1 MAEEIKKVISID
13 TKTSSKSIKQLRE
26 EVAGLTAELEDLE
39 IGSTDYTKKLE
50 ELVNVQN
57 KLGVATESMQGKT
70 VNAVKAFDSINQ
82 VAGGLAG
89 GVSAVSAAFTLF
101 GKDTENLQKTM
112 VKLQAA
118 IAIVQGIG
126 GLKGLGEGILNGVK
140 SFKALSVAMGGATAA
155 TGGLSVAM
163 GVLRSAII
171 STGIGALVVPL
182 GMLIDFAIK
191 ASSGIDD
198 LKISISDLKDITDQ
212 WETSYARAN
221 TEIAE
226 LERQRER
233 DLAAGKKSEI
243 QIWKDYAKALG
254 DLVAKALGDLD
265 AKALGDLDAEL
276 SQQSDSVT
284 KAYNNLFTDI
294 LKSNK
299 YFRKEFKKSGYD
311 TWEEYSQAIQWGLKT
326 SSNEVDFFLS
336 KLNDDQRAAYDKAS
350 GIYNA
355 YIEKKNSLMQKT
367 SETYEK
373 IKLMEISAERKAR
386 EEAKANYLKNIEDAK
401 KRNADLLKVIND
413 FYEENR
419 KLLLD
424 DEARELD
431 ELNTK
436 YQNQL
441 DALKTAK
448 DKELITVEEYRK
460 RLKQINDAYDKEY
473 LDNQNERYRKEINN
487 RINSLEQLREREN
500 RFFDQRQSELDTKY
514 NKTYT
519 HNAGLGNEYKTAGDI
534 KSEKNDRITQ
544 SNELLEIQLGFYE
557 RDNKRI
563 GELQTT
569 LKESFDNG
577 LITQEEYNNEYARL
591 NAEREANDTAAAN
604 AIVANGEKI
613 KAAKKDEIKDIV
625 AAVQGSFAALGSL
638 GDAVAKNY
646 KFEANNSKKSL
657 KEREKAMENYKSIA
671 KISTVFNT
679 ASAAMN
685 AYNSMAGI
693 PVVGPVLGGIAAAAA
708 IAMGLLQIKNIENE
722 EISGS
727 DVSSS
732 VSAPSALTQAPV
744 EYTRNLLG
752 NKETDELNQPV
763 KCYVVESDITT
774 AQTKVAVT
782 ESNASF

>member
-1 MAEEIKKVISID
+1 MAEEIKKVISVD

-50 ELVNVQN
+50 ELVSAQN
-57 KLGVATESMQGKT
+57 KLNVATESMQGKT

-101 GKDTENLQKTM
+101 GRDTENLQKTM

-126 GLKGLGEGILNGVK
+126 GLKGLGEGVLNGVK
-140 SFKALSVAMGGATAA
+140 SFKALSVAMAGATTA

-163 GVLRSAII
+163 GVLRTAII
-171 STGIGALVVPL
+171 STGIGALVVAL
-182 GMLIDFAIK
+182 GMLVDFAIK
-191 ASSGIDD
+191 AASGVDD
-198 LKISISDLKDITDQ
+198 LKISISGLKDITDQ
-212 WETSYARAN
+212 WGTSYAQAN
-221 TEIAE
+221 TEIAG

-233 DLAAGKKSEI
+233 DLAEGKKNEI
-243 QIWKDYAKALG
+243 QIWKDYAQALG
-254 DLVAKALGDLD
+254 ELD
-265 AKALGDLDAEL
+265 AKLF
-276 SQQSDSVT
+276 QQFGSVT
-284 KAYNNLFTDI
+284 KAYNDSFTDI

-336 KLNDDQRAAYDKAS
+336 KLNDDQRAAYDEAS

-355 YIEKKNSLMQKT
+355 YIEKRNSLMQKT

-638 GDAVAKNY
+638 GDAVAQNY

>member
-1 MAEEIKKVISID
+1 MAEEIKKVISVD

-126 GLKGLGEGILNGVK
+126 GLKGLGEGVLNGVK
-140 SFKALSVAMGGATAA
+140 SFKALSVAITGTSAA
-155 TGGLSVAM
+155 MNGFKAALV
-163 GVLRSAII
+163 
-171 STGIGALVVPL
+171 STGIGALLVAVGL
-182 GMLIDFAIK
+182 LIDKLTSLKDEAKLTSDEIENIRQRNENLRTQAKESFWKEEYRSLIKLNPELQDEIENVIK
-191 ASSGIDD
+191 ATDAYRELNRIRTETQEKAWEEYDAKIFLNNIIKLDKAFKNALTAYDKD
-198 LKISISDLKDITDQ
+198 LLSIGTRFGKTEEEISELFKNTLSRQQFLKKVTGKDVK
-212 WETSYARAN
+212 EARL
-221 TEIAE
+221 E
-226 LERQRER
+226 LERISESLLDNSKYLAETKDPLYDYQNLVKTGNKILEDRKKAEEEAARARKQALDKLQDEIKTKKAAIDKYWSDNEKTLLSETDRENLILR
-233 DLAAGKKSEI
+233 ENYHLQLNDLKWLLDKK
-243 QIWKDYAKALG
+243 
-254 DLVAKALGDLD
+254 
-265 AKALGDLDAEL
+265 EL
-276 SQQSDSVT
+276 TQ
-284 KAYNNLFTDI
+284 
-294 LKSNK
+294 
-299 YFRKEFKKSGYD
+299 
-311 TWEEYSQAIQWGLKT
+311 EEYLKR
-326 SSNEVDFFLS
+326 V
-336 KLNDDQRAAYDKAS
+336 
-350 GIYNA
+350 
-355 YIEKKNSLMQKT
+355 
-367 SETYEK
+367 
-373 IKLMEISAERKAR
+373 
-386 EEAKANYLKNIEDAK
+386 
-401 KRNADLLKVIND
+401 
-413 FYEENR
+413 
-419 KLLLD
+419 
-424 DEARELD
+424 
-431 ELNTK
+431 
-436 YQNQL
+436 
-441 DALKTAK
+441 
-448 DKELITVEEYRK
+448 
-460 RLKQINDAYDKEY
+460 KQVNDAYNKEY
-473 LDNQNERYRKEINN
+473 LEDQNERYRKEINN

-638 GDAVAKNY
+638 GDAVAQNY

-752 NKETDELNQPV
+752 NKETDELNNPV
-763 KCYVVESDITT
+763 KCYVVESDITS

>member
-163 GVLRSAII
+163 GVLRTAII
-171 STGIGALVVPL
+171 STGIGALVVAL
-182 GMLIDFAIK
+182 GMLVDFAIK
-191 ASSGIDD
+191 AASGVDD
-198 LKISISDLKDITDQ
+198 LEISILGLKDITDQ
-212 WETSYARAN
+212 WGTSYAQAN
-221 TEIAE
+221 TEIAG

-233 DLAAGKKSEI
+233 DLAEGKKNEI
-243 QIWKDYAKALG
+243 QIWKDYAQELG
-254 DLVAKALGDLD
+254 KLD
-265 AKALGDLDAEL
+265 AKLF
-276 SQQSDSVT
+276 QQFGSVT
-284 KAYNNLFTDI
+284 KAYNDSFTDI

-336 KLNDDQRAAYDKAS
+336 KLNDDQRAAYDEAS

-355 YIEKKNSLMQKT
+355 YIEKRNSLMQK
-367 SETYEK
+367 SAEAYEK
-373 IKLMEISAERKAR
+373 VKLMEIAAERKQR
-386 EEAKANYLKNIEDAK
+386 EEAKAQYLKNIEDRK
-401 KRNADLLKVIND
+401 KHNQDLLKIIND

-431 ELNTK
+431 ELNRN

-441 DALKTAK
+441 DALKEAYNLK
-448 DKELITVEEYRK
+448 LITTKEYND
-460 RLKQINDAYDKEY
+460 RLKQINDAYNKEW
-473 LDNQNERYRKEINN
+473 LDNNNESYREDLENRLSALQEMQDRESQLFANKEAALSAGKSGSYETRVQQFGSTDFYQSGKDVQKQYQATVDYNKELYN
-487 RINSLEQLREREN
+487 LTKDRITREN
-500 RFFDQRQSELDTKY
+500 ELMSQQQAILNEQYNNKLITEQEYANQSQAIKLQQDANDIALSEAANARGEADLQAFKDRQAKKQQAIQATMNVASSLSGALANVFKQEASD
-514 NKTYT
+514 
-519 HNAGLGNEYKTAGDI
+519 DS
-534 KSEKNDRITQ
+534 KSEKQ
-544 SNELLEIQLGFYE
+544 
-557 RDNKRI
+557 
-563 GELQTT
+563 
-569 LKESFDNG
+569 
-577 LITQEEYNNEYARL
+577 
-591 NAEREANDTAAAN
+591 
-604 AIVANGEKI
+604 
-613 KAAKKDEIKDIV
+613 
-625 AAVQGSFAALGSL
+625 
-638 GDAVAKNY
+638 
-646 KFEANNSKKSL
+646 
-657 KEREKAMENYKSIA
+657 REKSFKVYKALATTQAIIDTISSAQGAYKAM
-671 KISTVFNT
+671 VD
-679 ASAAMN
+679 
-685 AYNSMAGI
+685 I
-693 PVVGPVLGGIAAAAA
+693 PFVGPILAPIAAATAVIAGIANVKAIQNEQLPSSGGASSEAA
-708 IAMGLLQIKNIENE
+708 TA
-722 EISGS
+722 
-727 DVSSS
+727 
-732 VSAPSALTQAPV
+732 APSALTQAPV

-752 NKETDELNQPV
+752 NKETDELNNPV
-763 KCYVVESDITT
+763 KCYVVESDITS

>member
-1 MAEEIKKVISID
+1 MAEEIKKVIDID
-13 TKTSSKSIKQLRE
+13 TTKSTKSIKQLRE
-26 EVAGLTAELEDLE
+26 QVAGLTDELESLE
-39 IGSTDYTKKLE
+39 IGSSDYSKKLE
-50 ELVNVQN
+50 ELVSAQN
-57 KLGVATESMQGKT
+57 KLNVATESMQGKT

-101 GKDTENLQKTM
+101 GRDTENLQKTM

-126 GLKGLGEGILNGVK
+126 GLKGLGEGVLNGVK
-140 SFKALSVAMGGATAA
+140 SFKALSVAMAGATTA

-163 GVLRSAII
+163 GVLRTAII
-171 STGIGALVVPL
+171 STGIGALVVAL
-182 GMLIDFAIK
+182 GMLVDFAIK
-191 ASSGIDD
+191 AASGIDD
-198 LKISISDLKDITDQ
+198 LKISISGLKDITDQ
-212 WETSYARAN
+212 WGTSYAQAN
-221 TEIAE
+221 TEIAW
-226 LERQRER
+226 LEIQRER
-233 DLAAGKKSEI
+233 DLAEGKKNEI
-243 QIWKDYAKALG
+243 QIWKDYAQELG
-254 DLVAKALGDLD
+254 KLNAKI
-265 AKALGDLDAEL
+265 
-276 SQQSDSVT
+276 SQEFGSVT
-284 KAYNNLFTDI
+284 KAYNDSFTDI

-311 TWEEYSQAIQWGLKT
+311 TWEDYSKSIQWGLKT

-336 KLNDDQRAAYDKAS
+336 KLNDDQRAAYDEAS

-355 YIEKKNSLMQKT
+355 YIEKRNSLMQKT

-373 IKLMEISAERKAR
+373 VKLMEISAERKAR

-638 GDAVAKNY
+638 GDAVAQNY

-763 KCYVVESDITT
+763 KCYVVESDITN

>member
-1 MAEEIKKVISID
+1 MAEEIKKVIDID
-13 TKTSSKSIKQLRE
+13 TTKSTKSIKQLRE
-26 EVAGLTAELEDLE
+26 QVAGLTDELESLE
-39 IGSTDYTKKLE
+39 IGSSDYSKKLE
-50 ELVNVQN
+50 ELVSAQN
-57 KLGVATESMQGKT
+57 KLNVATESMQGKT

-101 GKDTENLQKTM
+101 GRDTENLQKTM

-126 GLKGLGEGILNGVK
+126 GLKGLGEGVLNGVK
-140 SFKALSVAMGGATAA
+140 SFKALSVAMAGATTA

-163 GVLRSAII
+163 GVLRTAII
-171 STGIGALVVPL
+171 STGIGALVVAL
-182 GMLIDFAIK
+182 GMLVDFAIK
-191 ASSGIDD
+191 AASGVDD
-198 LKISISDLKDITDQ
+198 LKISISGLKDITDQ
-212 WETSYARAN
+212 WGTSYAQAN
-221 TEIAE
+221 TEIAG

-233 DLAAGKKSEI
+233 DLAEGKKNEI
-243 QIWKDYAKALG
+243 QIWKDYAQALG
-254 DLVAKALGDLD
+254 ELD
-265 AKALGDLDAEL
+265 AKLF
-276 SQQSDSVT
+276 QQFGSVT
-284 KAYNNLFTDI
+284 KAYNDSFTDI

-336 KLNDDQRAAYDKAS
+336 KLNDDQRAAYDEAS

-355 YIEKKNSLMQKT
+355 YIEKRNSLMQKT

-638 GDAVAKNY
+638 GDAVAQNY

-752 NKETDELNQPV
+752 NKETDELNNPV
-763 KCYVVESDITT
+763 KCYVVESDITS

>member
-1 MAEEIKKVISID
+1 MAEEIKRVISID
-13 TKTSSKSIKQLRE
+13 TAKGSKSIKQLRE

-39 IGSTDYTKKLE
+39 IGSSDYSKKLE
-50 ELVNVQN
+50 DLVDVQN
-57 KLGVATESMQGKT
+57 KLTVATESMQGKT

-101 GKDTENLQKTM
+101 GKDTENLEKTM

-140 SFKALSVAMGGATAA
+140 SFKALSVAMAGATTA

-163 GVLRSAII
+163 GVLRTAII
-171 STGIGALVVPL
+171 STGIGALVVAL
-182 GMLIDFAIK
+182 GMLVDFAIK
-191 ASSGIDD
+191 AASGVDD
-198 LKISISDLKDITDQ
+198 LKISISGLKDITDQ
-212 WETSYARAN
+212 WGTSYAQAN
-221 TEIAE
+221 TKIAG

-233 DLAAGKKSEI
+233 DLAEGKKNEI
-243 QIWKDYAKALG
+243 QIWKDYAQALG
-254 DLVAKALGDLD
+254 ELD
-265 AKALGDLDAEL
+265 AKLF
-276 SQQSDSVT
+276 QQFGSVT
-284 KAYNNLFTDI
+284 KAYNDSFTDI

-299 YFRKEFKKSGYD
+299 YFRKEFKKFGYD
-311 TWEEYSQAIQWGLKT
+311 TWEDYSKSIQWGLKT

-336 KLNDDQRAAYDKAS
+336 KLNDDQRAAYDEAS

-355 YIEKKNSLMQKT
+355 YLEKRNSLMQKT

-448 DKELITVEEYRK
+448 ELEIITIEDYNK
-460 RLKQINDAYDKEY
+460 KLKQVNDAYNKEY
-473 LDNQNERYRKEINN
+473 IDNQNAAYKE
-487 RINSLEQLREREN
+487 SLEERLAYLQQMQDRESQLFANKEASLSAGMSGNYTTSVYDLGLFSKGGAQYQSTKDVNKQYEDTLAYNEQLYNLTRDRILRE
-500 RFFDQRQSELDTKY
+500 
-514 NKTYT
+514 
-519 HNAGLGNEYKTAGDI
+519 
-534 KSEKNDRITQ
+534 
-544 SNELLEIQLGFYE
+544 NELMSQQQIILKEQY
-557 RDNKRI
+557 DNK
-563 GELQTT
+563 
-569 LKESFDNG
+569 
-577 LITQEEYNNEYARL
+577 LITEQEYVDQSQAIKL
-591 NAEREANDTAAAN
+591 QQEANDIALSQAQSQREEADLQAFIERQNKKQQAIQATMSVASSLSGALAN
-604 AIVANGEKI
+604 VFKQEASDDSKSQKQREK
-613 KAAKKDEIKDIV
+613 
-625 AAVQGSFAALGSL
+625 SFK
-638 GDAVAKNY
+638 VY
-646 KFEANNSKKSL
+646 KSL
-657 KEREKAMENYKSIA
+657 ATTQAIIDTISSAQGAYKAM
-671 KISTVFNT
+671 V
-679 ASAAMN
+679 
-685 AYNSMAGI
+685 GI
-693 PVVGPVLGGIAAAAA
+693 PFVGPILAPIAAAAA
-708 IAMGLLQIKNIENE
+708 VVAGIANVKAIQNE
-722 EISGS
+722 QLPSSGS
-727 DVSSS
+727 STSGAGT
-732 VSAPSALTQAPV
+732 SAPSALNTAPV

-752 NKETDELNQPV
+752 DKETDQLNNPI
-763 KCYVVESDITT
+763 KCYVVESDITN

>member
-1 MAEEIKKVISID
+1 MAEEIKKVISVD

-126 GLKGLGEGILNGVK
+126 GLKGLGEGVLNGVK
-140 SFKALSVAMGGATAA
+140 SFKALSVAMAGATTA

-163 GVLRSAII
+163 GVLRTAII
-171 STGIGALVVPL
+171 STGIGALVVAL
-182 GMLIDFAIK
+182 GMLVDFAIK
-191 ASSGIDD
+191 AASGVDD
-198 LKISISDLKDITDQ
+198 LKISISGLKDITDQ
-212 WETSYARAN
+212 WGTSYAQAN
-221 TEIAE
+221 TEIAG

-233 DLAAGKKSEI
+233 DLAEGKKNEI
-243 QIWKDYAKALG
+243 QIWKDYAQALG
-254 DLVAKALGDLD
+254 ELD
-265 AKALGDLDAEL
+265 AKLF
-276 SQQSDSVT
+276 QQFGSVT
-284 KAYNNLFTDI
+284 KAYNDSFTDI

-336 KLNDDQRAAYDKAS
+336 KLNDDQRAAYDEAS

-355 YIEKKNSLMQKT
+355 YIEKRNSLMQKT

-638 GDAVAKNY
+638 GDAVAQNY

-752 NKETDELNQPV
+752 NKETDELNNPV
-763 KCYVVESDITT
+763 KCYVVESDITS

>member
-1 MAEEIKKVISID
+1 MAEEIKKVIDVD
-13 TKTSSKSIKQLRE
+13 TTKSTKSIKQLRE
-26 EVAGLTAELEDLE
+26 QVAGLTDELESLE
-39 IGSTDYTKKLE
+39 IGSSDYSKKLE
-50 ELVNVQN
+50 ELVSVQN
-57 KLGVATESMQGKT
+57 KLNVATESMQGKT

-101 GKDTENLQKTM
+101 GRDTENLQKTM

-126 GLKGLGEGILNGVK
+126 GLKGLGEGVLNGVK
-140 SFKALSVAMGGATAA
+140 SFKALSVAMAGATTA

-163 GVLRSAII
+163 GVLRTAII
-171 STGIGALVVPL
+171 STGIGALVVAL
-182 GMLIDFAIK
+182 GMLVDFAIK
-191 ASSGIDD
+191 AASGVDD
-198 LKISISDLKDITDQ
+198 LKISISGLKDITDQ
-212 WETSYARAN
+212 WGTSYAQAN
-221 TEIAE
+221 TEIAG

-233 DLAAGKKSEI
+233 DLAEGKKNEI
-243 QIWKDYAKALG
+243 QIWKDYAQELG
-254 DLVAKALGDLD
+254 KLNAKI
-265 AKALGDLDAEL
+265 
-276 SQQSDSVT
+276 SQEFGSVT
-284 KAYNNLFTDI
+284 KAYNDSFTDI

-336 KLNDDQRAAYDKAS
+336 KLNDDQRAAYDEAS

-355 YIEKKNSLMQKT
+355 YIEKRNSLMQKT

-373 IKLMEISAERKAR
+373 VKLMEISAERKAR

-544 SNELLEIQLGFYE
+544 ADELLEIQLGFYE

-638 GDAVAKNY
+638 GDAVAQNY

-752 NKETDELNQPV
+752 NKETDELNNPV
-763 KCYVVESDITT
+763 KCYVVESDITS

>member
-1 MAEEIKKVISID
+1 MAEEIKKVIDID
-13 TKTSSKSIKQLRE
+13 TTKSTKSIKQLRE
-26 EVAGLTAELEDLE
+26 QVAGLTDELESLE
-39 IGSTDYTKKLE
+39 IGSSDYSKKLE
-50 ELVNVQN
+50 ELVSAQN
-57 KLGVATESMQGKT
+57 KLNVATESMQGKT

-101 GKDTENLQKTM
+101 GRDTENLQKTM

-126 GLKGLGEGILNGVK
+126 GLKGLGEGVLNGVK
-140 SFKALSVAMGGATAA
+140 SFKALSVAMAGATTA

-163 GVLRSAII
+163 GVLRTAII
-171 STGIGALVVPL
+171 STGIGALVVAL
-182 GMLIDFAIK
+182 GMLVDFAIK
-191 ASSGIDD
+191 AASGVDD
-198 LKISISDLKDITDQ
+198 LKISISGLKDITDQ
-212 WETSYARAN
+212 WGTSYAQAN
-221 TEIAE
+221 TEIAG

-233 DLAAGKKSEI
+233 DLAEGKKNEI
-243 QIWKDYAKALG
+243 QIWKDYAQALG
-254 DLVAKALGDLD
+254 ELD
-265 AKALGDLDAEL
+265 AKLF
-276 SQQSDSVT
+276 QQFGSVT
-284 KAYNNLFTDI
+284 KAYNDSFTDI

-336 KLNDDQRAAYDKAS
+336 KLNDDQRAAYDEAS

-355 YIEKKNSLMQKT
+355 YIEKRNSLMQKT

-473 LDNQNERYRKEINN
+473 LDNQNERYLKEINN

-638 GDAVAKNY
+638 GDAVAQNY

-752 NKETDELNQPV
+752 NKETDELNNPV
-763 KCYVVESDITT
+763 KCYVVESDITS

>member
-26 EVAGLTAELEDLE
+26 QVASLTDELESLE
-39 IGSTDYTKKLE
+39 IGSSDYSKKLE
-50 ELVNVQN
+50 ELVSAQN
-57 KLGVATESMQGKT
+57 KLNVATESMQGKT

-101 GKDTENLQKTM
+101 GRDTENLQKTM

-140 SFKALSVAMGGATAA
+140 SFKALSVAMAGATTT

-163 GVLRSAII
+163 GVLRTAII
-171 STGIGALVVPL
+171 STGIGALIVAL
-182 GMLIDFAIK
+182 GMLVDFAIK
-191 ASSGIDD
+191 AASGVDD
-198 LKISISDLKDITDQ
+198 LKISISGLKDITDQ
-212 WETSYARAN
+212 WGTSYAQAN
-221 TEIAE
+221 TEIAW
-226 LERQRER
+226 LEIQRER
-233 DLAAGKKSEI
+233 DLAEGKKNEI
-243 QIWKDYAKALG
+243 QIWKDYAQELG
-254 DLVAKALGDLD
+254 KLNAKI
-265 AKALGDLDAEL
+265 
-276 SQQSDSVT
+276 SQEFGSVT
-284 KAYNNLFTDI
+284 KAYNDSFTDI

-311 TWEEYSQAIQWGLKT
+311 TWEDYSKSIQWGLKT

-336 KLNDDQRAAYDKAS
+336 KLNDDQRAAYDEAS

-355 YIEKKNSLMQKT
+355 YIEKRNSLMQKT

-373 IKLMEISAERKAR
+373 VKLMEISAERKAR

-638 GDAVAKNY
+638 GDAVAQNY

-752 NKETDELNQPV
+752 NKETDELNNPV
-763 KCYVVESDITT
+763 KCYVVESDITS